1 MTLDKFFS
9 GFKKK
14 WRKNLYYNF
23 YFQNVHRHLQFEIAH
38 ALQLIGAD
46 SGEAVSES
54 EAYLELAR
62 NIKNWI
68 QIYLTTAGKGLK
80 CKTEHVSAW
89 SQVVRTKMSDNFF
102 LPHDQ

>member
-38 ALQLIGAD
+38 VLQLIGAE
-46 SGEAVSES
+46 SGETVSES

-68 QIYLTTAGKGLK
+68 RIYLTMAGKGLIRRSAGCFK
-80 CKTEHVSAW
+80 C
-89 SQVVRTKMSDNFF
+89 DF
-102 LPHDQ
+102 

>member
-1 MTLDKFFS
+1 MTLHKFFS

-46 SGEAVSES
+46 SGEAVSDS
-54 EAYLELAR
+54 EAYLELVR

-68 QIYLTTAGKGLK
+68 QIYLTTAGKGLSSSFSVN
-80 CKTEHVSAW
+80 TFPGILLINYGNENESG
-89 SQVVRTKMSDNFF
+89 
-102 LPHDQ
+102 

>member
-1 MTLDKFFS
+1 MTLHKFFS

-23 YFQNVHRHLQFEIAH
+23 YFQNVHRHLQFEIVH

-46 SGEAVSES
+46 SGEAVSDS

-62 NIKNWI
+62 NINKKSKDFM
-68 QIYLTTAGKGLK
+68 QS
-80 CKTEHVSAW
+80 CFP
-89 SQVVRTKMSDNFF
+89 FF
-102 LPHDQ
+102 VYF

>member
-23 YFQNVHRHLQFEIAH
+23 YFQNVHKHLQFEIAH

-68 QIYLTTAGKGLK
+68 QIYLTTAGKGLIYSSNLLSL
-80 CKTEHVSAW
+80 CAHGVSFSGSPVA
-89 SQVVRTKMSDNFF
+89 
-102 LPHDQ
+102 